1 MRVGALCLSLF
12 DRTLH
17 RAINK
22 AVLSGH
28 RSQEFNLFRL
38 QLIFAATVA
47 CSSHVTYALDHL
59 VLDHARFESVNQ
71 GFTLKT

>member
-12 DRTLH
+12 DLALH
-17 RAINK
+17 RAIKK
-22 AVLSGH
+22 AVLSGR

-47 CSSHVTYALDHL
+47 CSSHVTYAQQLLAVQNVEVQRHSL
-59 VLDHARFESVNQ
+59 
-71 GFTLKT
+71 